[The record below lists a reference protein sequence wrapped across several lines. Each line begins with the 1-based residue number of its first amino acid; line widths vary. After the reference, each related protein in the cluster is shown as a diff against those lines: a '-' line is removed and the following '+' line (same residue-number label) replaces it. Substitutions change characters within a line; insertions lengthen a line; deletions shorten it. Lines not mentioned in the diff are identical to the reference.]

1 MEQTTKNRIEAN
13 VSDPIL
19 AIVRR
24 NATLMGLTAKGYCSY
39 LIAKYALEEE
49 KNIQE
54 TLSPNP
60 FSIHLTKESSTALL
74 KLLESGS
81 STGWDTFR
89 ERTKGLPKIPS
100 VQVDPKDLL

>member
-1 MEQTTKNRIEAN
+1 MGQTTKNRIEAN

-24 NATLMGLTAKGYCSY
+24 NAALLGLTAKGYCSY
-39 LIAKYALEEE
+39 LIAKYALEEQ

-60 FSIHLTKESSTALL
+60 FGIHLSKESSAALRQ
-74 KLLESGS
+74 LLESGS
-81 STGWDTFR
+81 SAGWEKLK
-89 ERTKGLPKIPS
+89 ERTKDLPKIPT
-100 VQVDPKDLL
+100 VPVDPKDLL